1 MNTAIEKNVDDPQ
14 AFDHRFAAVNGI
26 RLHYVEEGQGPL
38 VILLHGYPFLWYL
51 WRHQIKVL
59 AAAGY
64 RVVALDQRGYG
75 QSDCPEDID
84 AYDITH
90 LVGDVV
96 GLIKALDSDS
106 AVLVGQDWGSP
117 VAYNTALMRP
127 DLVRGLV
134 MMCSPP
140 SARGAIRPSDA
151 MKAFQEKGIEFYQSY
166 IAHPEA
172 GAEIMRDVRR
182 FLLGLFY
189 STSGYCPA
197 DKQWRWAWKAPE
209 TFSDTYTVPET
220 LPAYLSQQAL
230 DYYVAEFTRNGIQ
243 PAHKWYAAIDAGWA
257 HTSFLDGATV
267 RQPALFLMASATRQP
282 GQCSASTGKAPLSI
296 RSERI
301 SAICG
306 TSSSCRALVT
316 SRRKSDLKRSMRSF
330 SRSSGTSAFSSKRK
344 RTRATKTNAAGCAQ
358 AIPPSVAR
366 THEAAFTKASVTE
379 GE

>member
-1 MNTAIEKNVDDPQ
+1 MNTAIAKNVDDPQ
-14 AFDHRFAAVNGI
+14 AFNHRFAAVNGI

-38 VILLHGYPFLWYL
+38 VILLHGYFFLWYL

-64 RVVALDQRGYG
+64 RVVALDQRGYE

-96 GLIKALDSDS
+96 GLIKALDSNS
-106 AVLVGQDWGSP
+106 AVLVGQSHQT
-117 VAYNTALMRP
+117 AYNTALMRP
-127 DLVRGLV
+127 DLVRGLM

-166 IAHPEA
+166 IARPEA
-172 GAEIMRDVRR
+172 GSEIMRDVRR

-189 STSGYCPA
+189 STSGYYPG

-220 LPAYLSQQAL
+220 LPAYPAAG
-230 DYYVAEFTRNGIQ
+230 DYYSQFTRRH
-243 PAHKWYAAIDAGWA
+243 PA
-257 HTSFLDGATV
+257 
-267 RQPALFLMASATRQP
+267 RQQMV
-282 GQCSASTGKAPLSI
+282 
-296 RSERI
+296 
-301 SAICG
+301 
-306 TSSSCRALVT
+306 CR
-316 SRRKSDLKRSMRSF
+316 
-330 SRSSGTSAFSSKRK
+330 
-344 RTRATKTNAAGCAQ
+344 
-358 AIPPSVAR
+358 
-366 THEAAFTKASVTE
+366 H
-379 GE
+379 

>member
-96 GLIKALDSDS
+96 GLIKALDSDP

-127 DLVRGLV
+127 DLVRGVV

-166 IAHPEA
+166 IARPEA

-243 PAHKWYAAIDAGWA
+243 PANKWYAAIDAGWA

-267 RQPALFLMASATRQP
+267 RQPALFLTGECDPSAKPVFGIDRQ
-282 GQCSASTGKAPLSI
+282 SASFKSLRTNFRDLRDIIVMPGVGHEPPE
-296 RSERI
+296 ERPEEINAIVLKFLRDI
-301 SAICG
+301 S
-306 TSSSCRALVT
+306 
-316 SRRKSDLKRSMRSF
+316 F
-330 SRSSGTSAFSSKRK
+330 
-344 RTRATKTNAAGCAQ
+344 Q
-358 AIPPSVAR
+358 
-366 THEAAFTKASVTE
+366 
-379 GE
+379 

>member
-1 MNTAIEKNVDDPQ
+1 MNTAIAKNVDDPQ

-127 DLVRGLV
+127 DLVRGVV

-166 IAHPEA
+166 IARPEA
-172 GAEIMRDVRR
+172 GAEIMRDVGR

-197 DKQWRWAWKAPE
+197 DSNGGGPGRRPIP
-209 TFSDTYTVPET
+209 FPI
-220 LPAYLSQQAL
+220 P
-230 DYYVAEFTRNGIQ
+230 TRFR
-243 PAHKWYAAIDAGWA
+243 KRY
-257 HTSFLDGATV
+257 
-267 RQPALFLMASATRQP
+267 R
-282 GQCSASTGKAPLSI
+282 
-296 RSERI
+296 RI
-301 SAICG
+301 SA
-306 TSSSCRALVT
+306 
-316 SRRKSDLKRSMRSF
+316 SRRWTT
-330 SRSSGTSAFSSKRK
+330 TSPNS
-344 RTRATKTNAAGCAQ
+344 RATASSPPTNGMPPLTPAGRVHHSSMGRRSGS
-358 AIPPSVAR
+358 PHS
-366 THEAAFTKASVTE
+366 S
-379 GE
+379 